1 LHISYSRQEVAFRKE
16 VLEFL
21 SQGLAAELRQKTRNF
36 KELTRRDQVRWHRA
50 LFERGWAAPNW
61 PEKLGGTGWSPVQKH
76 IFLEEVFSA
85 GLPTLS
91 PFGISMVA
99 PVIFTYGTDV
109 QKERFLPGI
118 LNGDTWWC
126 QGYSEPGAGS
136 DLAAVKTSAVRHGE
150 HYLVNGTK
158 TWNTHGHLA
167 DWIFCLV
174 RTDKHVAKQR
184 GISFLLIDLK
194 SPGVEI
200 RPIITLDGAHEIN
213 EIWFDSVEVP
223 TENLI
228 GEENQGWTY
237 AKSLLMHE
245 RTGIASVSWCVD
257 RLQRLKKFVED
268 SYWDEPGQS
277 AALIRKM
284 AEVEIELKALDLTEL
299 RTLAGIR
306 AGQAPG
312 PESSILKIK
321 GTEIQQRIT
330 ELFQEAAGYF
340 GMPLAM
346 EQHPGAENFLHS
358 HLYSREAMAEVRT
371 YLNFRKVTIYGGST
385 EIQKNII
392 AKAVLGL

>member
-1 LHISYSRQEVAFRKE
+1 LHIGYSRQEVAFRKE
-16 VLEFL
+16 VSEFL
-21 SQGLAAELRQKTRNF
+21 SQGAVVDLRLKTANYE
-36 KELTRRDQVRWHRA
+36 ELTKQDLVRWHKA
-50 LFERGWAAPNW
+50 LYERGWAAPNW
-61 PEKLGGTGWSPVQKH
+61 PKELGGTGWSPVQKH
-76 IFLEEVFSA
+76 IFLEEVLSA
-85 GLPTLS
+85 GLSTLS

-99 PVIFTYGTDV
+99 PVIFTYGTEA
-109 QKERFLPGI
+109 QIERFLPGI
-118 LNGDTWWC
+118 LSGDTWWC

-136 DLAAVKTSAVRHGE
+136 DLASVKTSAVRYDD
-150 HYLVNGTK
+150 HYLVNGMK
-158 TWNTHGHLA
+158 TWTTHGHLA

-213 EIWFDSVEVP
+213 EIWFSNVEVP
-223 TENLI
+223 AENLI

-245 RTGIASVSWCVD
+245 RTGIAGVAWCAD
-257 RLQRLKKFVED
+257 RIHRLKRFITD
-268 SYWDEPGQS
+268 SEWDDPGQS
-277 AALIRKM
+277 AALAKKI
-284 AEVEIELKALDLTEL
+284 AEVEIELKALDLTDL
-299 RTLAGIR
+299 RTLAGIKT
-306 AGQAPG
+306 GQAPG

-330 ELFQEAAGYF
+330 ELFQQAAGYF
-340 GMPLAM
+340 GIPMDV
-346 EQHPGAENFLHS
+346 EQGQYDEGFLHS
-358 HLYSREAMAEVRT
+358 QLYSRVAMSEVRT
-371 YLNFRKVTIYGGST
+371 YLNFRKTTIYGGST